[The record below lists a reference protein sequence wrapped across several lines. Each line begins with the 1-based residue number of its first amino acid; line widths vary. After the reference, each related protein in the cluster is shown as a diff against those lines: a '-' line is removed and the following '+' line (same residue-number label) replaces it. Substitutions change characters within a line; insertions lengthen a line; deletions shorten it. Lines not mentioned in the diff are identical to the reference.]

1 MYLPVQWAHQNQKYM
16 KKTIFLIAAFVF
28 AAVVAHAQT
37 EKGSQTLGV
46 DFRFTSLKTTGININ
61 PYDNSSYDAS
71 NKSASFSIG
80 PSYSY
85 FVSDKLDLGAG
96 FSYSK
101 STNNYPAVNN
111 FEKQSTHDYG
121 GMIYL
126 RKYFM
131 FQNKIGL
138 RAGPHVGYFYDT
150 NKITYN
156 PSNAIYDENTKTD
169 NFVGGFN
176 FDLLYYPSKHL
187 GITASLANLNYT
199 HYKSDSGSQGHSDGD
214 YFNASFVNS
223 GLSLSVFYAFGS
235 K

>member
-28 AAVVAHAQT
+28 AALVSHAQT
-37 EKGSQTLGV
+37 EKGSQTLGA
-46 DFRFTSLKTTGININ
+46 DLRFTSLKATGIIVN
-61 PYDNSSYDAS
+61 PYDNSSYDAN
-71 NKSASFSIG
+71 NKSTNFSIG

-85 FVSDKLDLGAG
+85 FISDKLDLGAAL
-96 FSYSK
+96 SYSQ
-101 STNNYPAVNN
+101 STNSYPGLNN
-111 FEKQSTHDYG
+111 FEKQSYHDYG

-131 FQNKIGL
+131 FQGKIGL
-138 RAGPHVGYFYDT
+138 RAGPHIGYFHDV
-150 NKITYN
+150 NRITYD
-156 PSNAIYDENTKTD
+156 PSNSIYNENIKTD
-169 NFVGGFN
+169 NFEGGLN
-176 FDLLYYPSKHL
+176 LDLVYYPSKHL
-187 GITASLANLNYT
+187 GFTASLANLNYT
-199 HYKSDSGSQGHSDGD
+199 HSKSDSGTQGHSDGD